1 MGKDKRKRKRRI
13 TASIAIVAIVAAIVS
28 AVLGLTSFIDKKLNQ
43 SAEQQV
49 VTFTEQSAS
58 NVTDRMYMSQNAIGA
73 FTVQTTD
80 PALVAPALS
89 SFQEHH
95 GFANAT
101 FAGMDGR
108 GVRADGSAFSV
119 DELAQP
125 ETALSEGR
133 SSYSATFANEAGAR
147 VRLAQ
152 TPLYIDGQQ
161 VGALYVQV
169 PLSLFSMSR
178 QLDMFD
184 GRGYFM
190 LFEGSTGEVLVP
202 PTGETKTPVFI
213 GTSLYDFLDRASQYS
228 EPASN
233 TDAAVSTEA
242 ALQFM
247 QSRSRSDLSTLR
259 DVVAN
264 KQTGL
269 LTATVDGKSSYV
281 CVAPVDNGYW
291 YVCNVV
297 PVENVRAEAA
307 VVTTTFEAVFAI
319 IFACLVVVAL
329 LVFGAYRRRL
339 REQNVAMLGQLYE
352 ALSDSI
358 DMAVNLYSPTD
369 GKVTPIV
376 AKAERIIGYRLDA
389 FLQNERLA
397 ATIGLSPEGV
407 ALFDRIRKDET
418 KGFEQGEFS
427 FRSKQTGKECW
438 ASYSVKRLTFEDKP
452 QLLVVMRDVTADK
465 EIQLSM
471 KDAMDVAEAA
481 NAAKS
486 EFLSRMSH
494 EIRTPMNVILG
505 TLQLAR
511 SNPDDREKVAETLKK
526 IGDASDH
533 LLGLINDV
541 LDISKIENGKMTL
554 ASEPFRLSAVLS
566 HVASAVR
573 VQCEQR
579 AQEFVVTTPPCADA
593 VFVGD
598 ARRIKQ
604 LLLNLLT
611 NAVKY
616 TPCGGCVRFET
627 TVAKGAAMGYRQVKF
642 TVSDNG
648 IGMSEEFKEYI
659 FEPFSM
665 EGRSREQGTGL
676 GMRGRRGGR
685 CAAPRTRCC
694 ERGGAAI
701 PRRARSAGEPSRFGL
716 RSPYAGRAACARPHR
731 VRGAARSA
739 GRRQRPQRR
748 DSLRTAGGSGAGSG
762 ASGGRSRGV
771 RHVRGVEDRL
781 LRRGSH
787 GCADAQHERLRGHAV
802 HPRARSRRCGCRA
815 HHRDVGQRLRRRRER
830 LVGQRHERASVE
842 AHRHA
847 PRAGHPH
854 QVRAKAL

>member
-1 MGKDKRKRKRRI
+1 M
-13 TASIAIVAIVAAIVS
+13 
-28 AVLGLTSFIDKKLNQ
+28 
-43 SAEQQV
+43 
-49 VTFTEQSAS
+49 
-58 NVTDRMYMSQNAIGA
+58 
-73 FTVQTTD
+73 
-80 PALVAPALS
+80 
-89 SFQEHH
+89 
-95 GFANAT
+95 
-101 FAGMDGR
+101 
-108 GVRADGSAFSV
+108 
-119 DELAQP
+119 
-125 ETALSEGR
+125 
-133 SSYSATFANEAGAR
+133 
-147 VRLAQ
+147 
-152 TPLYIDGQQ
+152 
-161 VGALYVQV
+161 
-169 PLSLFSMSR
+169 
-178 QLDMFD
+178 
-184 GRGYFM
+184 
-190 LFEGSTGEVLVP
+190 
-202 PTGETKTPVFI
+202 
-213 GTSLYDFLDRASQYS
+213 
-228 EPASN
+228 
-233 TDAAVSTEA
+233 
-242 ALQFM
+242 
-247 QSRSRSDLSTLR
+247 
-259 DVVAN
+259 
-264 KQTGL
+264 
-269 LTATVDGKSSYV
+269 
-281 CVAPVDNGYW
+281 
-291 YVCNVV
+291 
-297 PVENVRAEAA
+297 
-307 VVTTTFEAVFAI
+307 
-319 IFACLVVVAL
+319 
-329 LVFGAYRRRL
+329 
-339 REQNVAMLGQLYE
+339 
-352 ALSDSI
+352 
-358 DMAVNLYSPTD
+358 
-369 GKVTPIV
+369 
-376 AKAERIIGYRLDA
+376 
-389 FLQNERLA
+389 
-397 ATIGLSPEGV
+397 

-648 IGMSEEFKEYI
+648 IGMSEEFKEHI

-676 GMRGRRGGR
+676 GMPIVKNIVTMMAGDIAVESTKGQGTTFTVTFNLRI
-685 CAAPRTRCC
+685 ALEA
-694 ERGGAAI
+694 ERIVFEEGEGAEA
-701 PRRARSAGEPSRFGL
+701 
-716 RSPYAGRAACARPHR
+716 
-731 VRGAARSA
+731 
-739 GRRQRPQRR
+739 
-748 DSLRTAGGSGAGSG
+748 D
-762 ASGGRSRGV
+762 
-771 RHVRGVEDRL
+771 
-781 LRRGSH
+781 
-787 GCADAQHERLRGHAV
+787 DAQPHEL
-802 HPRARSRRCGCRA
+802 
-815 HHRDVGQRLRRRRER
+815 
-830 LVGQRHERASVE
+830 
-842 AHRHA
+842 
-847 PRAGHPH
+847 
-854 QVRAKAL
+854 